1 MEDSLTVLDLRDSR
15 KIMKPPNFVEFQDI
29 LCEAICTTIMDL
41 KSHDFYTSKI
51 RGIEDRFIL
60 VNLSRDD
67 GKLVCNY
74 KTHFTFDDMFPRN
87 KLWPVYDDNGVT
99 IHVEGQVK
107 FEKHFNYGYSLNE
120 LCTDIVY
127 VIIQDSPP
135 RNEPNMVEGLND
147 NDDPDDT
154 VSLSS
159 SDTDSENESRCG
171 VGAHLKEI
179 ECRIDT
185 ILRTLQ

>member
-1 MEDSLTVLDLRDSR
+1 MAHSLTVLDLRDSR
-15 KIMKPPNFVEFQDI
+15 KIMKPPNFVQYQDI
-29 LCEAICTTIMDL
+29 LCDAICTTIMDL
-41 KSHDFYTSKI
+41 KKHNLFTSKI
-51 RGIEDRFIL
+51 RGIEDRFVLIK
-60 VNLSRDD
+60 LSKHD

-74 KTHFTFDDMFPRN
+74 KTHTTFDDMFPRN

-107 FEKHFNYGYSLNE
+107 FEKHFNYEYSLNK

-127 VIIQDSPP
+127 EIIKDSPP
-135 RNEPNMVEGLND
+135 RHEPNMVEVLND
-147 NDDPDDT
+147 ENDPDYA
-154 VSLSS
+154 VFLSD
-159 SDTDSENESRCG
+159 SDTDSDNGLRRGAE
-171 VGAHLKEI
+171 AHLKDI